1 MLPIKIWSEHVYC
14 RQGSILVDANVELER
29 NGENETAVET
39 EMKMEVEN
47 VVNETISG
55 PPADGFTFD
64 PNYLTVMDPEPNVLQ
79 NSSTQEPDV
88 IPNSS
93 TQEPNVVE
101 NSSTQEST
109 NTMNSFGM

>member
-1 MLPIKIWSEHVYC
+1 M
-14 RQGSILVDANVELER
+14 VDANVELER

-55 PPADGFTFD
+55 PPTDGYTFD

-79 NSSTQEPDV
+79 NSSTQEPEV
-88 IPNSS
+88 TTNPS
-93 TQEPNVVE
+93 TQEPADVE
-101 NSSTQEST
+101 NYSTQETTST
-109 NTMNSFGM
+109 MHSFGM